1 MCSWHLTLC
10 LALIYQKFSLNFFSL
25 SPALWPHFLFPFLFF
40 FGFFSAF
47 YYQLLALNFHVNV

>member
-1 MCSWHLTLC
+1 VQ
-10 LALIYQKFSLNFFSL
+10 LASDALFGFNLPKVFPQFFL
-25 SPALWPHFLFPFLFF
+25 AFPCPLASFFIPVPLLF